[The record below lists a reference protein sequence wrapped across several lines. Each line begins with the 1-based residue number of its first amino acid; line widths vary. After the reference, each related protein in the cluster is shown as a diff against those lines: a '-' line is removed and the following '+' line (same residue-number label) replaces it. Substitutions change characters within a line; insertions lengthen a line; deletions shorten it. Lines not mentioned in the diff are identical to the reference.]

1 MEVNHQ
7 IHSVCGMCSVR
18 CPITVEE
25 RNNTIAMIY
34 GNKQSPLKGAL
45 CARGVAGKAL
55 EEDAER
61 PHGPLIRAGERG
73 EGKWREV
80 SWDEA
85 FDYVARKVAAAQ
97 EKYGKETV
105 LWSDREGPFTDL
117 YRAFMRGLGSPN
129 VCTHSPSC
137 DLNTHHACK
146 AVFGYGRGMMVY
158 DYANCKHIV
167 LQTRNIF
174 EALNVG
180 EARTVMRAL
189 RGGCKLSVIDIRH
202 TVTASKAD
210 NVFVI
215 RPGSDYAFNLAI
227 INTLIAQGLYDK
239 NYVAAHTTGFEELRA
254 FVAPY
259 TAAWAANE
267 CGVEAQAIENL
278 AHMLAEA
285 APHVIWHPGWMTS
298 RYSDSFQVSRT
309 ALVITALLGGF
320 ATPGGI
326 LPGRTPKDCGK
337 PDLKKFTDLYTA
349 PQSPRADGL
358 GRDNKAFDTG
368 KGMLHRAFR
377 AINNPEGTP
386 PVKIYF
392 AWRHDPLQGFPDP
405 DAMRKLFSGL
415 DLLVSV
421 TFSWSD
427 TAWFA
432 DVVLPLSTYLARDSI
447 IAGKKGLKPQFFVR
461 RQAVRP
467 KFNSKADWQI
477 IGGLAQRLGLDA
489 LHFARVEDVWSY
501 QLRGTGLKIADF
513 DAKGFVSL
521 TKEPLY
527 ADLETLKLPTASGK
541 IELASTGYGAKA
553 GLNMLQPYTAPTP
566 PPPGAFRITF
576 GRAAVHTQGH
586 TVNNPLLLEQM
597 PENTA
602 WIHTERA
609 RAAGLVPG
617 DRVRVLDATGV
628 SMGEVGLKI
637 TDLIHPEALFV
648 VHGFGHKLPC
658 ESRAFH
664 KGVSDSICLR
674 GGLAMEDEA
683 GGGLSLQEHFV
694 TLEKV

>member
-1 MEVNHQ
+1 
-7 IHSVCGMCSVR
+7 
-18 CPITVEE
+18 
-25 RNNTIAMIY
+25 
-34 GNKQSPLKGAL
+34 
-45 CARGVAGKAL
+45 
-55 EEDAER
+55 
-61 PHGPLIRAGERG
+61 
-73 EGKWREV
+73 
-80 SWDEA
+80 
-85 FDYVARKVAAAQ
+85 
-97 EKYGKETV
+97 
-105 LWSDREGPFTDL
+105 
-117 YRAFMRGLGSPN
+117 
-129 VCTHSPSC
+129 
-137 DLNTHHACK
+137 
-146 AVFGYGRGMMVY
+146 
-158 DYANCKHIV
+158 
-167 LQTRNIF
+167 
-174 EALNVG
+174 
-180 EARTVMRAL
+180 
-189 RGGCKLSVIDIRH
+189 
-202 TVTASKAD
+202 
-210 NVFVI
+210 
-215 RPGSDYAFNLAI
+215 
-227 INTLIAQGLYDK
+227 
-239 NYVAAHTTGFEELRA
+239 
-254 FVAPY
+254 
-259 TAAWAANE
+259 
-267 CGVEAQAIENL
+267 
-278 AHMLAEA
+278 
-285 APHVIWHPGWMTS
+285 
-298 RYSDSFQVSRT
+298 
-309 ALVITALLGGF
+309 
-320 ATPGGI
+320 
-326 LPGRTPKDCGK
+326 
-337 PDLKKFTDLYTA
+337 
-349 PQSPRADGL
+349 
-358 GRDNKAFDTG
+358 
-368 KGMLHRAFR
+368 
-377 AINNPEGTP
+377 
-386 PVKIYF
+386 
-392 AWRHDPLQGFPDP
+392 
-405 DAMRKLFSGL
+405 MRKLFSGL

-553 GLNMLQPYTAPTP
+553 GLNMLQPYTPPTP